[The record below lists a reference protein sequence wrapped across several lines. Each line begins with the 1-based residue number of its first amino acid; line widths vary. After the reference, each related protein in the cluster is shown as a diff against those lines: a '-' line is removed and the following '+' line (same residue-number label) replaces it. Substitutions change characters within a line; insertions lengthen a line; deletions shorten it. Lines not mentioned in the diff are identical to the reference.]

1 MSLRTVFIGLVI
13 FGCSQVW
20 AAEVALVMS
29 VQGRV
34 VRLGDAAAPV
44 PALVEAFVKLKEGDR
59 LSLEKDTR
67 LQLVYFENGRQET
80 WSGPGRVELTAR
92 EGKASDLPPA
102 QVKLLPLVMARQLAR
117 TPALD
122 SQGRGGVTRLRAIH
136 GPDAMAKLEGT
147 YQDLKTRATRDDLAP
162 EVYLLSGLYE
172 MRELDRVE
180 KVLSDLQQGWPNNP
194 EAALLIS
201 LYRKAVKN
209 ARESVK

>member
-1 MSLRTVFIGLVI
+1 MSLRTICIGLLV
-13 FGCSQVW
+13 FGCSQAW

-34 VRLGDAAAPV
+34 LRLGDVAPM
-44 PALVEAFVKLKEGDR
+44 PVEAFVKLKEGDR
-59 LSLEKDTR
+59 ISLEKDGR
-67 LQLVYFENGRQET
+67 LQLVYFNNGRQET
-80 WSGPGRVELTAR
+80 WAGPGRLELSAQ
-92 EGKASDLPPA
+92 EGKASGLPAA

-122 SQGRGGVTRLRAIH
+122 SQGRGGVTRLRAVH
-136 GPDAMAKLEGT
+136 NPDALARLEEN
-147 YQDLKTRATRDDLAP
+147 YQDLRTRAGRDELGP
-162 EVYLLSGLYE
+162 EAYLLSGLFE

-180 KVLSDLQQGWPNNP
+180 KVLAGLQQDWPNHA

-209 ARESVK
+209 ARESGR